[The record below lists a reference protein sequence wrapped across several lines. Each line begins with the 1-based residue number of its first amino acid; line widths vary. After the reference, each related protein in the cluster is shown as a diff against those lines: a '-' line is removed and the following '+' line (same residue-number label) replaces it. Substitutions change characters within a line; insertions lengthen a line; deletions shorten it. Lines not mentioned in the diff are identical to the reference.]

1 MAIRQR
7 QKERSDDKYA
17 TTRGQTRAGARISAV
32 VGSWPDVEVGA
43 HRFGGVEFRLGRR
56 ELGHLHGDSHADI
69 AFPRKVRDELVAAG
83 RALPH
88 RAIPESGWIS
98 APIDDEEGVA
108 RDRTLS
114 DGVRPRS
121 GRESAVGERL
131 IERRRA

>member
-1 MAIRQR
+1 MTSTRQPA
-7 QKERSDDKYA
+7 D
-17 TTRGQTRAGARISAV
+17 TRAGARISAV

-88 RAIPESGWIS
+88 RAIPDSGWIS
-98 APIDDEEGVA
+98 APIDDGEGVEHAIELFRMAYDRA
-108 RDRTLS
+108 RAAKA
-114 DGVRPRS
+114 RS
-121 GRESAVGERL
+121 ESAR
-131 IERRRA
+131 

>member
-1 MAIRQR
+1 MT
-7 QKERSDDKYA
+7 
-17 TTRGQTRAGARISAV
+17 TTRQPLNETRTAARISAI

-69 AFPRKVRDELVAAG
+69 GFPRKVRNELVAAG

-88 RAIPESGWIS
+88 RAIPDSGWIS
-98 APIDDEEGVA
+98 APYRHWGGRRA

-121 GRESAVGERL
+121 GRESALGERPM
-131 IERRRA
+131 RGRA

>member
-1 MAIRQR
+1 MTSTRQPID
-7 QKERSDDKYA
+7 E
-17 TTRGQTRAGARISAV
+17 TRAATFIRAV

-88 RAIPESGWIS
+88 RAIPDSGWIS
-98 APIDDEEGVA
+98 VSIDGEDGVERTVELFRMAYDRAQAARARAEGV
-108 RDRTLS
+108 R
-114 DGVRPRS
+114 
-121 GRESAVGERL
+121 
-131 IERRRA
+131 